1 MKASVIIPYY
11 DRFDH
16 LLQTLHAVSIQSL
29 SNNDYEIIVID
40 DGSSQSIEKRI
51 PSHVRLIQTSHRGA
65 AAARNSG
72 IAVAKGEILIFLD
85 SDIVVGQ
92 SFVENHWV
100 FHEEHPQMIGLG
112 FRRHMNSE
120 GAVQSIDTRLKLLAR
135 YGKKISDLRHPW
147 FMTYT
152 CNVSAPSELAS
163 SELFDENYIAWGLE
177 DSEWAYR
184 LYHRGFGFAFIENAS
199 TTHLYHD
206 RTMTPQKFQGWKAN
220 LEYTIAKHSNLNVL
234 EVFKDVFDPAKQADY
249 FECYDKF
256 EGA

>member
-11 DRFDH
+11 ERFHH
-16 LLQTLHAVSIQSL
+16 LEQTLQAISSQSEK
-29 SNNDYEIIVID
+29 DYEIIVID

-85 SDIVVGQ
+85 SDIVVDQ
-92 SFVENHWV
+92 SFVRNHWI
-100 FHEEHPQMIGLG
+100 FHDQHPQMVGLG
-112 FRRHMNSE
+112 FRRHMNSA
-120 GAVQSIDTRLKLLAR
+120 GDVQSLDTRLKLLAR
-135 YGKKISDLRHPW
+135 YDKKISELRYPW

-152 CNVSAPSELAS
+152 CNVSVPRALALN
-163 SELFDENYIAWGLE
+163 ELFDENYVAWGLE

-184 LYHRGFGFAFIENAS
+184 LHCQGYDFAFIETVT

-206 RTMTPQKFQGWKAN
+206 RTMTPEKFQSWKNN
-220 LEYTIAKHSNLNVL
+220 LAYTIAKHPKLVVL
-234 EVFKDVFDPAKQADY
+234 ECFKDVFDSNKQADY
-249 FECYDKF
+249 FQTYDKF